1 MIGKIR
7 KSTLLPL
14 EITQVVSGGQA
25 VTSGSVIFSQRASF
39 SVTGPSSETLSFLV
53 DDALKYT
60 GKTSKDGIGFFLIDD
75 IPEGR
80 HEFRVTFEDDSTD
93 AFLLISVVTKPF
105 IKTLKDSNGD
115 DIEHEGTTKDTRLV
129 ISGLAKEGQIKI
141 LNDSAPV
148 VIATFTVERD
158 RSWGG
163 DLELQAGKTYALKA
177 RADDG
182 KESNLYSVTVEPAS
196 GGEVDITSL
205 TDSSGPVGDETAT
218 PDTNL
223 SIAGTATSNSVE
235 IFDNDDPTPI
245 TNFPVV
251 GGNWGGELD
260 LPVDKRYSLT
270 AKAPGGQATEPRSFY
285 VGTPKKP
292 EITRVSPASGPDL
305 EDGDT
310 TTSTLLTFYGVA
322 AGHFKLSI
330 RDGDKGMANTSVY
343 YKNDWTETL
352 KALPPATYIFN
363 VKPPSDDPSDNFTIT
378 IESVTDAKLA
388 D

>member
-25 VTSGSVIFSQRASF
+25 VSSGSVIFSQRASF
-39 SVTGPSSETLSFLV
+39 SVTGPSSVKLSFLV

-60 GKTSKDGIGFFLIDD
+60 GDTSTDGIGFFLIDD

-80 HEFRVTFEDDSTD
+80 HEFRVTFEDESTD
-93 AFLLISVVTKPF
+93 AFVLISVVTKPF

-115 DIEHEGTTKDTRLV
+115 DIEHEGTTKDTQLV

-141 LNDSAPV
+141 LNDSAPD

-251 GGNWGGELD
+251 GGNWGGGAGFACRQTIFAD
-260 LPVDKRYSLT
+260 GQGPGRSSDRT
-270 AKAPGGQATEPRSFY
+270 AEFLCRDAEKA
-285 VGTPKKP
+285 
-292 EITRVSPASGPDL
+292 
-305 EDGDT
+305 
-310 TTSTLLTFYGVA
+310 
-322 AGHFKLSI
+322 
-330 RDGDKGMANTSVY
+330 
-343 YKNDWTETL
+343 
-352 KALPPATYIFN
+352 
-363 VKPPSDDPSDNFTIT
+363 
-378 IESVTDAKLA
+378 
-388 D
+388 